1 MKNKL
6 KFLVAIAV
14 LAGFTFSSFRT
25 EAYPPFVKKAAKF
38 GAENCLFCHKEANGG
53 EGWNDRGNWL
63 IAEKDKRKADSI
75 DVEWLADYKPEGEK
89 KEGDPKEG
97 EKKPEEKKP
106 EEKKPPQEISATP
119 APSAVSSTSAE
130 PAPKVGKTT
139 AKSGKA
145 LTKTS
150 LNKTKKKK

>member
-1 MKNKL
+1 MKNNL
-6 KFLVAIAV
+6 KFLMAIAV
-14 LAGFTFSSFRT
+14 LVGFTFSSFRT

-53 EGWNDRGNWL
+53 EGWNERGNWL

-106 EEKKPPQEISATP
+106 PQEISAAAT
-119 APSAVSSTSAE
+119 PSAVSSTSTGA
-130 PAPKVGKTT
+130 APKVGKTT